1 MRSSHELRNQSLFL
15 RDQTGSLDRHGLGRG
30 QRDGSLA
37 LVSFISS
44 LLFDLRID
52 TPESE
57 KIENVNTIVTARSC
71 LTHDMNIA

>member
-15 RDQTGSLDRHGLGRG
+15 RDPTGSLDRHGLG

-37 LVSFISS
+37 LVCIISS

-71 LTHDMNIA
+71 LSHDMNIA